1 MHIASEHIFAKH
13 MFANMRSVQIAQLY
27 HSRFVQFYSNICS
40 VHIAQKTAFTN
51 SFFLLALYLD
61 PCYNISRIR
70 SRYFG
75 NRTYVRFLRLVK
87 MHKKVVSWLYILV
100 ILHICKFHKNYTL
113 KSQFFSYYYILQFPS
128 IHDILYT

>member
-1 MHIASEHIFAKH
+1 MHIASEHIFVEH
-13 MFANMRSVQIAQLY
+13 MFANRRSVQIAQLY
-27 HSRFVQFYSNICS
+27 LARFVHIYPNICS
-40 VHIAQKTAFTN
+40 VHIAQKTAFPN
-51 SFFLLALYLD
+51 SIFLLALYLD
-61 PCYNISRIR
+61 SCYNISRIR

-100 ILHICKFHKNYTL
+100 ILHIANFHKNYTL
-113 KSQFFSYYYILQFPS
+113 QSQIFVYYYILQFPE